1 MKKPSLLSLIA
12 AFACVAL
19 YAQTPDYRFGKVS
32 AEELRMTSYDKDP
45 DAAAVYLYEE
55 NSSSTRS
62 TGKSASRAI
71 TEPVSRSSNPTGR
84 IRPM

>member
-45 DAAAVYLYEE
+45 DAAAVYLY
-55 NSSSTRS
+55 
-62 TGKSASRAI
+62 
-71 TEPVSRSSNPTGR
+71 
-84 IRPM
+84 